1 MDFGK
6 NIFSKDFKPY
16 DWNKQPKITFDEKNK
31 TLKQEFNIAEMLL
44 REISSAQNNL
54 FRRFCRDVCE
64 KTVAQTNRFT
74 QVDEFSKA
82 FDKAFNEVE
91 KEWKK

>member
-1 MDFGK
+1 MDFDK

-16 DWNKQPKITFDEKNK
+16 DWNKQPKITFDEKNLV
-31 TLKQEFNIAEMLL
+31 LKQELDIKDMLL
-44 REISSAQNNL
+44 KNISDAQNNL

-74 QVDEFSKA
+74 HIDEFSKA
-82 FDKAFNEVE
+82 FDDAFKEVE